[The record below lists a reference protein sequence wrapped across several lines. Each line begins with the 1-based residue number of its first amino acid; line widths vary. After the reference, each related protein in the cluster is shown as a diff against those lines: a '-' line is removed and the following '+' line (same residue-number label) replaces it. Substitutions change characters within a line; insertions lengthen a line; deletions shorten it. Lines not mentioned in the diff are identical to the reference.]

1 MYGVM
6 REDAWESGFL
16 CFGVVVV
23 AEEMGDERVY
33 CYILILRECRVSAFV
48 LWKNSPMVG

>member
-23 AEEMGDERVY
+23 AEEMGDESVLLYINIERVPGK
-33 CYILILRECRVSAFV
+33 CVCAME
-48 LWKNSPMVG
+48 K